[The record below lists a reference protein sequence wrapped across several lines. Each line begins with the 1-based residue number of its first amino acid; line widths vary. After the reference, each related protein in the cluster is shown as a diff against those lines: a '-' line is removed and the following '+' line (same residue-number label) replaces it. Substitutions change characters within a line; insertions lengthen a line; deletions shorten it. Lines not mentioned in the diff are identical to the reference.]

1 MNKSES
7 KYFNTAARMDEAFL
21 ELLSRKSFAYIS
33 VKEICEKAGVNRS
46 TFYLHY
52 ETIGDL
58 LNESMQYMSSQFL
71 TYFKASTRSMISR
84 LRDCPLDELNLITP
98 EYLTPYLNYIRD
110 HKRLFQTAVEN
121 ASFLRLDETYD
132 KMFRYVFL
140 PILERYQIPEPDRP
154 YTMAFYVHGLMAII
168 LEWLHDDCAD
178 SIDHVIAVMQRC
190 VTQPQE
196 RTKKA

>member
-58 LNESMQYMSSQFL
+58 LNESMQYMSSQLL

-168 LEWLHDDCAD
+168 SEWLHDDCAD

>member
-21 ELLSRKSFAYIS
+21 EFLSRKSFAYIS

-98 EYLTPYLNYIRD
+98 EYLTPYLNYIQD

-168 LEWLHDDCAD
+168 SEWLHDDCAD

>member
-98 EYLTPYLNYIRD
+98 EYLTPYLYYIQD

-168 LEWLHDDCAD
+168 SEWLHDDCAD

-190 VTQPQE
+190 VTLPQE

>member
-132 KMFRYVFL
+132 KMFRL
-140 PILERYQIPEPDRP
+140 SLIHI
-154 YTMAFYVHGLMAII
+154 
-168 LEWLHDDCAD
+168 
-178 SIDHVIAVMQRC
+178 
-190 VTQPQE
+190 
-196 RTKKA
+196 

>member
-33 VKEICEKAGVNRS
+33 VKGICEKAGVNRS

-154 YTMAFYVHGLMAII
+154 YTMAFYVHGLMAITS
-168 LEWLHDDCAD
+168 EWLHDDCAD

>member
-154 YTMAFYVHGLMAII
+154 YTMAFYVHGLMAITS
-168 LEWLHDDCAD
+168 EWLHDDCAD

>member
-98 EYLTPYLNYIRD
+98 EYLTPYLNYIQD

-154 YTMAFYVHGLMAII
+154 FTMAFYVHGLMAII
-168 LEWLHDDCAD
+168 SEWLHDDCAD

>member
-21 ELLSRKSFAYIS
+21 ELLSRKSFAYLS

-168 LEWLHDDCAD
+168 SEWLHDDCAD

>member
-154 YTMAFYVHGLMAII
+154 YTMAFYVHGLMTII
-168 LEWLHDDCAD
+168 SEWLHDDCAD

>member
-132 KMFRYVFL
+132 KMSRYVFL

-168 LEWLHDDCAD
+168 SEWLHDDCAD

>member
-140 PILERYQIPEPDRP
+140 PILERYKIPEPDRP

-168 LEWLHDDCAD
+168 SEWLHDDCAD

>member
-21 ELLSRKSFAYIS
+21 ELLERKDFAYIT

-154 YTMAFYVHGLMAII
+154 YTMAFYVHGLMAITS
-168 LEWLHDDCAD
+168 EWLHDDCAD

>member
-168 LEWLHDDCAD
+168 SEWLHDDCAD

>member
-33 VKEICEKAGVNRS
+33 VKEISKKAGVNRS

-168 LEWLHDDCAD
+168 SEWLHDDCAD

>member
-58 LNESMQYMSSQFL
+58 LNESMQYMSIQFL
-71 TYFKASTRSMISR
+71 TYFKASTRCMISR

-168 LEWLHDDCAD
+168 SEWLHDDCAD

>member
-1 MNKSES
+1 
-7 KYFNTAARMDEAFL
+7 MDEAFL

-168 LEWLHDDCAD
+168 SEWLHDDCAD

>member
-71 TYFKASTRSMISR
+71 TYFKASTRCMISR

-168 LEWLHDDCAD
+168 SEWLHDDCAD

>member
-21 ELLSRKSFAYIS
+21 ELLSRKSFADIS

-168 LEWLHDDCAD
+168 SEWLHDDCAD

>member
-98 EYLTPYLNYIRD
+98 EYLTPYLNYIQD
-110 HKRLFQTAVEN
+110 HKRLFQTAVAN

-154 YTMAFYVHGLMAII
+154 YTMAFYVHGLMAITS
-168 LEWLHDDCAD
+168 EWLHDDCAD

>member
-110 HKRLFQTAVEN
+110 HNRLFQTAVEN

-168 LEWLHDDCAD
+168 SEWLHDDCAD

>member
-98 EYLTPYLNYIRD
+98 EYLTPYLNYI
-110 HKRLFQTAVEN
+110 
-121 ASFLRLDETYD
+121 
-132 KMFRYVFL
+132 
-140 PILERYQIPEPDRP
+140 
-154 YTMAFYVHGLMAII
+154 
-168 LEWLHDDCAD
+168 
-178 SIDHVIAVMQRC
+178 
-190 VTQPQE
+190 
-196 RTKKA
+196 

>member
-52 ETIGDL
+52 ETINDL

-168 LEWLHDDCAD
+168 SEWLHDDCAD